1 MRLVIKGTAEPLV
14 GEFDVPASKYH
25 AHRALMLASLADGTS
40 RIHGACHAGHVQHTI
55 RALRDLGTAV
65 TVEDDAFVVR
75 GGRYRPV
82 RPEVSVGSSGTT
94 LYFLTGLAALAETPV
109 GITGQKYFRRRPIRP
124 LLDALAGIG
133 VQITSTGGLLPIR
146 VAAHPPT
153 GGRVQIP
160 GTLSQWISSLL
171 LVSPFATG
179 PTVVEVVGEFNERSY
194 VDLTVAMMRQFG
206 LHVQVS
212 ADGRRYDIE
221 PGQRPTPAVVRLPP
235 DVGAAAFGLAATALH
250 PSDVLFRG
258 LPAVPAGEL
267 DHPEAHLLDSLTTM
281 GVPLARDPA
290 TGWIRVRH
298 DGLRLAPVRVDCRAV
313 PDMLPVLSVL
323 GSHAHGTT
331 VLDHVAHVRL
341 KESDRVTA
349 MLQLNRMGGR
359 LRLDGDRLVCEGV
372 GQLREA
378 DLSSFNDHR
387 VLMALAVAASRA
399 TGESRLTYPN
409 AHRIS
414 FPRFLDQ
421 MNGVGLNM
429 SVDRARARRL
439 PRPTAPQPA
448 GRRRAGPAPTTPA
461 SSSGTA
467 PSAAPARSVDASSVP
482 TTASPTPAELAAVPV
497 AELVRRHAGTRGD
510 DEAVVEA
517 ASPGR
522 AGATLSWRDLDRAAD
537 RAASLLLELG
547 VGPGDVV
554 AWQLPN
560 WAEFVVLT
568 LATTRIGAVCCP
580 LMPFFR
586 EREMSRLLRRSR
598 ARVLVIPDRFR
609 GRAHLAETAAM
620 LAGPDA
626 PGVAHVL
633 VVAGHPTP
641 DGTDPSAGAVGLP
654 ADTTDLRWQW
664 FAPALARQRPD
675 DAASATRRPDPTA
688 LAQLMFT
695 SGTSGEPKGVLH
707 RVGTLTRAAAMQARH
722 LGLTAAD
729 RLFIPSPLAHQTGFL
744 YGMWLGFTIGA
755 PVVLQPVWDGRTAL
769 ATLHRT
775 RATFVQAA
783 TPFLADLV
791 EAVET
796 GGQAPPALRVFVA
809 TGAAVPR
816 NLAEH
821 ATRTLGAAV
830 CGAWGSTESCL
841 GTLSAPTD
849 APEHAWGTDGRALDG
864 VRIRVT
870 DDAGTVLGPGEEG
883 NFEVA
888 GDCLFA
894 GYLDRPDLT
903 AAALTPDG
911 WYRSGDL
918 ATIDEAGYLRI
929 TGRVT
934 DVINRGG
941 EKIPVAEVEQLLHT
955 HPAVREVA
963 IVAMPDPRLGERAC
977 AFVVTRA
984 ELTFAGMQR
993 FLDGH
998 KVAKQYWPERLE
1010 TVAALP
1016 RNVVGKV
1023 QKFVLRDQI
1032 SATIGEEA
1040 E

>member
-65 TVEDDAFVVR
+65 TVEGDAFVVR

-133 VQITSTGGLLPIR
+133 VQIASTGGLLPIR

-153 GGRVQIP
+153 GGRVRIP

-179 PTVVEVVGEFNERSY
+179 HTVVEVVGEFNERSY

-258 LPAVPAGEL
+258 LPAVPTGEL

-281 GVPLARDPA
+281 GVPLTRDPA

-414 FPRFLDQ
+414 FPQFLDQ

-439 PRPTAPQPA
+439 PRPADPAAADLPPA
-448 GRRRAGPAPTTPA
+448 GRRTAGA
-461 SSSGTA
+461 SVTS
-467 PSAAPARSVDASSVP
+467 PARSAGPPVP
-482 TTASPTPAELAAVPV
+482 TAALPTPAELAAIPV
-497 AELVRRHAGTRGD
+497 AELVRRHADTRGD

-537 RAASLLLELG
+537 RAASLLRELG

-560 WAEFVVLT
+560 WSEFVVLT
-568 LATTRIGAVCCP
+568 LAATRIGAVCCP

-586 EREMSRLLRRSR
+586 EREVSRLLRRSR

-620 LAGPDA
+620 LTGPDA

-633 VVAGHPTP
+633 VVAGHTVSDGTAPSDGTATP
-641 DGTDPSAGAVGLP
+641 DGTATLP
-654 ADTTDLRWQW
+654 ADTTGPRWQW
-664 FAPALARQRPD
+664 FGPALARQRPD
-675 DAASATRRPDPTA
+675 DAAEATGRPDPAA

-707 RVGTLTRAAAMQARH
+707 RADTLTRAAAMQARH

-755 PVVLQPVWDGRTAL
+755 PVVLQPIWDGRTAL
-769 ATLHRT
+769 ETLHHT

-791 EAVET
+791 EAVES
-796 GGQAPPALRVFVA
+796 GGQPPPALRVFVA

-849 APEHAWGTDGRALDG
+849 APAHAWGTDGRALEG
-864 VRIRVT
+864 IRIRVT
-870 DDAGTVLGPGEEG
+870 DDAGNPLGPGVEG

-918 ATIDEAGYLRI
+918 ATIDDAGYLRI

-941 EKIPVAEVEQLLHT
+941 EKIPVAEMEQLLHT